1 MNYEVQTYKNGKW
14 AISSV
19 QDDKDEGIY
28 EAQRL
33 LQSKRTSSVRVVW
46 EIFDESNDTYRM
58 KVVFR
63 RSRKCS
69 EELSS
74 EGVKGA
80 SVEGEGERTAKK
92 WAKLEDIPLMD
103 RMVKAV
109 NKGVTVFLGSVV
121 FLILKFTVIIG
132 LGVWLLVAINNL
144 AEKL

>member
-46 EIFDESNDTYRM
+46 EIFDEFNDTYRM

-63 RSRKCS
+63 RSRKDS

-74 EGVKGA
+74 GAAKSA
-80 SVEGEGERTAKK
+80 SVEGGGERTAKK
-92 WAKLEDIPLMD
+92 RVKLEDIPLMD

-109 NKGVTVFLGSVV
+109 NKGVTAFLGSVV

-132 LGVWLLVAINNL
+132 LGVWLLVAMNNL

>member
-63 RSRKCS
+63 RSRKGS

-74 EGVKGA
+74 GAAKSA
-80 SVEGEGERTAKK
+80 SVEGGSERTAEKRV
-92 WAKLEDIPLMD
+92 KLEGILLMD

-109 NKGVTVFLGSVV
+109 NKGVTVFLDSVV
-121 FLILKFTVIIG
+121 FLILKFIVIIG
-132 LGVWLLVAINNL
+132 SLSNLPAFFVEIRTLL
-144 AEKL
+144 

>member
-33 LQSKRTSSVRVVW
+33 FQSKRTSSVRVVW

-63 RSRKCS
+63 RSCKGS

-74 EGVKGA
+74 GVAKSA
-80 SVEGEGERTAKK
+80 SVEGGGERTAKK
-92 WAKLEDIPLMD
+92 RVKLEGIPLMD

-109 NKGVTVFLGSVV
+109 NKGVTAFPGSVV

-132 LGVWLLVAINNL
+132 LGVWLLVAMNNL

>member
-74 EGVKGA
+74 EGVKSA
-80 SVEGEGERTAKK
+80 SVEGERTAKK
-92 WAKLEDIPLMD
+92 RAKLENIPLMD
-103 RMVKAV
+103 RMVRAV

-132 LGVWLLVAINNL
+132 LGVWLLVAMNNL

>member
-46 EIFDESNDTYRM
+46 EIFDESNDTYKM

-63 RSRKCS
+63 RSRKDS

-74 EGVKGA
+74 GAAKSA
-80 SVEGEGERTAKK
+80 SVEGGGERTAKK
-92 WAKLEDIPLMD
+92 RVKLEDIPLMD

-109 NKGVTVFLGSVV
+109 NKGVTAFLGSVV

-132 LGVWLLVAINNL
+132 FGVWLLVAVNNL
-144 AEKL
+144 VEKL

>member
-63 RSRKCS
+63 RSRKGS

-74 EGVKGA
+74 GAANSA
-80 SVEGEGERTAKK
+80 SVEGGGERTAEKRV
-92 WAKLEDIPLMD
+92 KLEGILLMD

-109 NKGVTVFLGSVV
+109 NKGVTVFLDSVV

-132 LGVWLLVAINNL
+132 LSVWLLVAMNNL

>member
-33 LQSKRTSSVRVVW
+33 FQSKRTSSVRVVW

-63 RSRKCS
+63 RSRKDS

-74 EGVKGA
+74 GTSKSA
-80 SVEGEGERTAKK
+80 SVEGGGERTAKK
-92 WAKLEDIPLMD
+92 RVKLEDIPLMD

-109 NKGVTVFLGSVV
+109 NKGVTAFLGSVV

-132 LGVWLLVAINNL
+132 LGVWLLVATNNL

>member
-46 EIFDESNDTYRM
+46 EIFDEPNDTYRM

-74 EGVKGA
+74 EGVKSA

-109 NKGVTVFLGSVV
+109 NKGVTVFPGSVV

>member
-46 EIFDESNDTYRM
+46 EIFDEPNDTYRM

-63 RSRKCS
+63 RSRKDS

-74 EGVKGA
+74 GAAKSA
-80 SVEGEGERTAKK
+80 SVEGGGERTAKK
-92 WAKLEDIPLMD
+92 RVKLEDIPLMD

-109 NKGVTVFLGSVV
+109 NKGITAFLGSVV

-132 LGVWLLVAINNL
+132 LGVWLLVATNNL

>member
-14 AISSV
+14 AISSI

-63 RSRKCS
+63 RSRKDS

-74 EGVKGA
+74 EGVENA
-80 SVEGEGERTAKK
+80 RVESGGERTEKK
-92 WAKLEDIPLMD
+92 RVKLEDIPLMD

-109 NKGVTVFLGSVV
+109 HKGVAVFSGSLV

-132 LGVWLLVAINNL
+132 LGVWLLVAMNNL

>member
-14 AISSV
+14 VISSV

-33 LQSKRTSSVRVVW
+33 IQNKRTSAVRVVQ
-46 EIFDESNDTYRM
+46 EVFDESNDTYRM

-63 RSRKCS
+63 RSRKGS
-69 EELSS
+69 EESS
-74 EGVKGA
+74 PEGAK
-80 SVEGEGERTAKK
+80 SEGERKHKK
-92 WAKLEDIPLMD
+92 RVKPEDIPLME
-103 RMVKAV
+103 RITTAV
-109 NKGVTVFLGSVV
+109 NKGVTAFLSSMV

-132 LGVWLLVAINNL
+132 LGIWLLVTMNDL

>member
-46 EIFDESNDTYRM
+46 EIFDEPNDTYRM

-63 RSRKCS
+63 RSRKGS

-74 EGVKGA
+74 GVAKSA
-80 SVEGEGERTAKK
+80 SVEGGGERTAKK
-92 WAKLEDIPLMD
+92 LVKLEGIPLMD

-109 NKGVTVFLGSVV
+109 NKGVTAFPSSVV

-132 LGVWLLVAINNL
+132 LGVWFLVAMSNL